1 MLRESEEVAAQH
13 HGRRNN
19 QQGLG
24 HGGGGDDILGIER
37 GQDGKCGMGWYLYGV
52 NILLLFFNVS
62 TQSNPYQEKSTSK
75 ILALSKEKILFR

>member
-37 GQDGKCGMGWYLYGV
+37 GQDGKCAMG
-52 NILLLFFNVS
+52 LLLDGVKLVLLL
-62 TQSNPYQEKSTSK
+62 YQCIYPEQFLPSK
-75 ILALSKEKILFR
+75 IN